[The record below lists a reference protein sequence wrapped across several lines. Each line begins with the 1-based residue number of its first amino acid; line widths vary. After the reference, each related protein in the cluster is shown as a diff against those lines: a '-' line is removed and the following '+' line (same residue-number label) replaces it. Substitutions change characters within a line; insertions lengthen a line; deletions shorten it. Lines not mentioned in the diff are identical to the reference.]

1 MMKIIK
7 QILIGL
13 GVIGLIMAVV
23 LSWETMIMDVFE
35 ESSGFGVLFIFF
47 AILVSWAIGRVFDKE
62 K

>member
-1 MMKIIK
+1 MKIIK
-7 QILIGL
+7 QILTGM

-47 AILVSWAIGRVFDKE
+47 AILGSWAVGRVFDKD

>member
-1 MMKIIK
+1 MKIIK
-7 QILIGL
+7 QILTGI

-47 AILVSWAIGRVFDKE
+47 AILVSWAVGSVFDKD